1 MIQELLARGA
11 LSSLALTVLLLS
23 LHFRDTAGARR
34 PALRDEDLVLVRASC
49 EKRLDLAHATARAG
63 RPSSALRV
71 VYVVDQ
77 PELAARLNNH
87 VAREPGLNETY
98 LSWPDRPDPRK
109 PGDSRVAMV
118 PWLAHKALGASYKW
132 LLYGDDDTYFFLDS
146 VRELLRDYDPELPY
160 VVTDVLWHKRKR
172 YMSEAPRCL
181 PCHVDPAYVE
191 KAKVRPDKD
200 PPKRPAGA
208 PPLDFHQ
215 PPIPPPGCPCTPELA
230 CEFTL
235 NVTGGR
241 QALTK
246 PVPRKWSPETKF
258 WGFPEGYPSK
268 CDYPHFH
275 GGSGVLVSVGAMRKV
290 SYEAALNCYYD
301 DTQKLTAKPGS
312 LKADAHGDRMT
323 SLCFWLNGV
332 ALTDPG
338 LGLSQHEHMNQAGHV
353 FDSRAGS
360 IGALERALKEP
371 MSERW
376 LWSIMFMG
384 AVHVGHHAKSIDMTW
399 QLSRLYPKARAYAQ
413 EELKRKGVLRRGELD
428 AQVLRRGGKW
438 TWDADGDRWDWAPGP
453 GPGGKEDGDEEEE
466 EDDGQGAAGKP
477 AAVTTWADVDAALS
491 GR

>member
-1 MIQELLARGA
+1 MIQELAARAG
-11 LSSLALTVLLLS
+11 LSLALTVLLLCS
-23 LHFRDTAGARR
+23 ILRDAAGSRR
-34 PALRDEDLVLVRASC
+34 PALRDEDLVLVRATC

-71 VYVVDQ
+71 VYVVDT
-77 PELAARLNNH
+77 PALAARLNGH
-87 VAREPGLNETY
+87 VAREPRLNETY

-109 PGDSRVAMV
+109 PGDSRVAMA
-118 PWLAHKALGASYKW
+118 PWLSHKALGGGGYKW

-146 VRELLRDYDPELPY
+146 VRELLRDYDPDLPY

-172 YMSEAPRCL
+172 YLSEAPRCL
-181 PCHVDPAYVE
+181 PCHVEPAYVE
-191 KAKVRPDKD
+191 KAKMRPDKD

-208 PPLDFHQ
+208 PSLQFHQ

-246 PVPRKWSPETKF
+246 PIPRKWSPETKY

-290 SYEAALNCYYD
+290 SYEAALECYYD
-301 DTQKLTAKPGS
+301 DTDKLTAKPGS

-323 SLCFWLNGV
+323 SLCFWMNGV

-371 MSERW
+371 LSEAW
-376 LWSIMFMG
+376 LWQCPHMRHMCFPECLCTTIPIITIPDSPPTPGSTASPPSPSCSWVQCM
-384 AVHVGHHAKSIDMTW
+384 
-399 QLSRLYPKARAYAQ
+399 
-413 EELKRKGVLRRGELD
+413 
-428 AQVLRRGGKW
+428 
-438 TWDADGDRWDWAPGP
+438 WA
-453 GPGGKEDGDEEEE
+453 
-466 EDDGQGAAGKP
+466 
-477 AAVTTWADVDAALS
+477 TTPSPLT
-491 GR
+491 